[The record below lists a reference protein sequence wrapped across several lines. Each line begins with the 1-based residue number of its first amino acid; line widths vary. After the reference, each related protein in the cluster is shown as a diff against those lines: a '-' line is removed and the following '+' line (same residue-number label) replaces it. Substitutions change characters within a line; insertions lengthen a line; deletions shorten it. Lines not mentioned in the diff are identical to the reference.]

1 VTVPPRNA
9 LPEEG
14 GILRRAWPF
23 LRPDAWAIA
32 LALVLSPGI
41 AALGLVQPWLIK
53 TAIDKHIVPH
63 VAEGLGTLALAY
75 LGCVVLGYGLEVGYT
90 IAVSWSGQRTIAR
103 MRRMLY
109 RHALGLAQSFFDSQP
124 TGKLLTRL
132 TSDLEALGDAL
143 AAGAVTILLDVL
155 VITGVLVAMF
165 ALNWRLSLA
174 LLALSPLLILSLEF
188 LRRRLRD
195 LFIETREAIASVNAY
210 LAERVDGV
218 QIVQLYRD
226 EERSGAEFERRNR
239 RMKDATST
247 SNVYDAVMFALVDG
261 MASICIAAMLWYG
274 SGLAA
279 RQLGLPIAPDLTPG
293 IVVAFIDYLDRLF
306 RPLRDL
312 SGKITLIQRAIAS
325 LEKVFDLLDTR
336 VAITLGS
343 EPVAEVK
350 GHLVM
355 RGVHFRYRP
364 DSEEVLSGI
373 DLEVMPGEVVA
384 VVGHTGAGK
393 TTLVRLLDRS
403 YDGYQGSITLDGVE
417 LKDIQRD
424 ELRKRVAAVRQDIQ
438 VFTEPV
444 RFNVDLDNRSITNER
459 RQEAAELVHADQFV
473 HLLGWDHVLK
483 ERGSDLSVGQGQL
496 LTFAR
501 TMAHGP
507 DFIILDEATA
517 SVDSITEALV
527 QDAIARI
534 LERKTVIVIA
544 HRLSTIQSADR
555 IVVMENGRVVE
566 SGRHDELLA
575 KGGTYKALIDAA
587 KATSQG

>member
-1 VTVPPRNA
+1 MTVPPRSA
-9 LPEEG
+9 FPEDG

-23 LRPDAWAIA
+23 LRPDAWAVA
-32 LALVLSPGI
+32 LALVLSPLI

-53 TAIDKHIVPH
+53 TAIDKHIVTG
-63 VAEGLGTLALAY
+63 VADGLAAIAVAY

-90 IAVSWSGQRTIAR
+90 VAVSWSGQRMIAR
-103 MRRMLY
+103 MRRALY

-143 AAGAVTILLDVL
+143 AAGAVTIFLDAL
-155 VITGVLVAMF
+155 IILGVLGAMF
-165 ALNWRLSLA
+165 WLNWRLSLA
-174 LLALSPLLILSLEF
+174 LLALSPLLILTLEF

-195 LFIETREAIASVNAY
+195 LFIETREAIAAVNAY

-226 EERSGAEFERRNR
+226 EVRSSTEFERRNR
-239 RMKDATST
+239 RMRTATSAA
-247 SNVYDAVMFALVDG
+247 NVYDAVMFAVVDG
-261 MASICIAAMLWYG
+261 MSSICIAAMLWYG
-274 SGLAA
+274 SGLAS
-279 RQLGLPIAPDLTPG
+279 RQLGLDFEPALTAG
-293 IVVAFIDYLDRLF
+293 IIVAFIDYLDRLF

-336 VAITLGS
+336 VAIARGTRAIG
-343 EPVAEVK
+343 EVK

-355 RGVHFRYRP
+355 KGVHFRYRP
-364 DSEEVLSGI
+364 DSEEVLRGV
-373 DLEVMPGEVVA
+373 DLEVLPGEVVA

-403 YDGYQGSITLDGVE
+403 YEGYEGSITLDGVE
-417 LKDIQRD
+417 LKDIDRD
-424 ELRKRVAAVRQDIQ
+424 ELRQRVAAVRQDIQ

-444 RFNVDLDNRSITNER
+444 QFNVDLDNRSITTER
-459 RQEAAELVHADQFV
+459 RQEAAELVHADRFV

-501 TMAHGP
+501 TMAHAP

-555 IVVMENGRVVE
+555 IVVMERGTVVE

-587 KATSQG
+587 QETAQG